1 MTMIASLAPIEKA
14 YQKEVA
20 LLRDLLECLS
30 LERDNLINLNL
41 EDLWSVME
49 EKHTVLKSIE
59 ETREEIQALIVER
72 EKEQEAHQGIRR
84 LKASFSRKIER
95 LKEEIGARVQ
105 ENVSFIQD
113 TLGFLN
119 EMISIL
125 ISGACPEP
133 VYGPARKT
141 GHETSNPIYHREV

>member
-1 MTMIASLAPIEKA
+1 MEVSLTPIEKA

-20 LLRDLLECLS
+20 LLRDLLHCLS

-41 EDLWSVME
+41 ETLWSIME

-59 ETREEIQALIVER
+59 DARAKIQALILEG
-72 EKEQEAHQGIRR
+72 EKTQDAHKGIQG
-84 LKASFSRKIER
+84 LKASFSKKIER
-95 LKEEIGARVQ
+95 LKEEIGARVR

-119 EMISIL
+119 ETISIL
-125 ISGACPEP
+125 VADARPES
-133 VYGPARKT
+133 VYSPARKT
-141 GHETSNPIYHREV
+141 GNKPANLIYHREV